1 MRKIMPV
8 ILILALIGG
17 GTYWWY
23 AQQQTQAANGLQGS
37 GTIEATQINLGPEV
51 SGRVVLVAVEE
62 GQLVKAGQVL
72 FQLDDALL
80 KAQRAQAEAAVK
92 TARAQRDQLVAGAR
106 SQQLD
111 AARATI
117 SQTQALY
124 SSAQAQLSG
133 AQADLSKLLS
143 GATYA
148 DIASADAALAQSL
161 AQLKSAQATQRQANE
176 QHDKTMECRTIQL
189 PDGTKKDICPALGTL
204 EELAR
209 YSLNAANE
217 ALSAAEAGEKAAQ
230 ARLNKLYSGATKD
243 EINAVQARVDM
254 AKAQIDS
261 AQAQMNAA
269 KAQYDLLA
277 AGASKE
283 QIASAEAAIAQAE
296 AALKA
301 FDVQADKLTLR
312 APADATVL
320 VRNVNVGEFLSP
332 GASVIV
338 LGKLDKLQI
347 TVYLPEDAYG
357 RVKLGQTAQVTVDSY
372 KGASFEG
379 QVVRI
384 ADQAEF
390 TPRNVQ
396 TVEGRRT
403 TVYALKLD
411 VPNPD
416 GKLKPGMPADV
427 SFE

>member
-1 MRKIMPV
+1 MRRIMPI

-23 AQQQTQAANGLQGS
+23 TQQQTQAATGLKGS
-37 GTIEATQINLGPEV
+37 GTIEAMQINLGPEV
-51 SGRVVLVAVEE
+51 SGRVVQVPVEE

-111 AARATI
+111 GARATI

-124 SSAQAQLSG
+124 SNAQAQLNG
-133 AQADLSKLLS
+133 AQADLSRLLS

-148 DIASADAALAQSL
+148 DIAGALAQL
-161 AQLKSAQATQRQANE
+161 AQTQAQAKMAQDAYNGVVEGRAAAKEYGIKVGGLGQAEEQMRVQLAAVNE
-176 QHDKTMECRTIQL
+176 QV
-189 PDGTKKDICPALGTL
+189 
-204 EELAR
+204 
-209 YSLNAANE
+209 S
-217 ALSAAEAGEKAAQ
+217 AAQ

-243 EINAVQARVDM
+243 EINSAQARVDM

-283 QIASAEAAIAQAE
+283 QIASSDAAVAQAE
-296 AALKA
+296 AVLKA
-301 FDVQADKLTLR
+301 YDVQADKLTVR
-312 APADATVL
+312 APADGTVL
-320 VRNVNVGEFLSP
+320 VRNVNVGEVLSP

-338 LGKLDKLQI
+338 LGKLDTLQI

-357 RVKLGQTAQVTVDSY
+357 RVKLGQTAKVKVDSWDETFA
-372 KGASFEG
+372 GT
-379 QVVRI
+379 VVRI

-396 TVEGRRT
+396 TVQGRST

>member
-1 MRKIMPV
+1 MRRIMPI

-23 AQQQTQAANGLQGS
+23 TQQQTQATNGLKGS

-51 SGRVVLVAVEE
+51 SGRVVQVAVEE
-62 GQLVKAGQVL
+62 GQLVKAGEVL
-72 FQLDDALL
+72 FQLDDSLL

-106 SQQLD
+106 QQQLD

-124 SSAQAQLSG
+124 SSAQAQFNG
-133 AQADLSKLLS
+133 AQADLSRLLS

-148 DIASADAALAQSL
+148 DIAAAQAQLAQAQAQAKLAQDAYNGVVNGRDAAKSFGVRGGGLGQAEEQMRVQLA
-161 AQLKSAQATQRQANE
+161 AVNE
-176 QHDKTMECRTIQL
+176 QVD
-189 PDGTKKDICPALGTL
+189 A
-204 EELAR
+204 AR
-209 YSLNAANE
+209 
-217 ALSAAEAGEKAAQ
+217 

-243 EINAVQARVDM
+243 EINSAQARVDM
-254 AKAQIDS
+254 AKAGMES
-261 AQAQMNAA
+261 AQAQISAA

-283 QIASAEAAIAQAE
+283 QIASAEAAVAQAE
-296 AALKA
+296 AALKT
-301 FDVQADKLTLR
+301 FDVQADKLTVR
-312 APADATVL
+312 APADGTVL

-338 LGKLDKLQI
+338 LGKLDTLQI

-357 RVKLGQTAQVTVDSY
+357 RVKLKQTARVTVDSY
-372 KGASFEG
+372 PGASFEG

-396 TVEGRRT
+396 TVQGRRT